1 MIFDLTLSEL
11 IRLGEHMSNKVMNI
25 GVIGTGGMG
34 ERHVCNLTSEVA
46 SARVVA
52 LADVDQVRMKEVA
65 AFCGATHT
73 FTDGNELINHPD
85 VEAVLIAA
93 PDRFHA
99 ALAKACIAAGKPVLC
114 EKPLATTAAEAYKVV
129 EAEIAGGRRLVQLG
143 FMREYDPAHV
153 RVKAIIDSGELGK
166 AVAFRGVHI
175 NPPTPDPRQVDEVI
189 TNSVVHDIHSA
200 RWMMGDEISQ
210 VYTSYAS
217 YGADLP
223 TTAQVVLVQLQYRNG
238 AVGQIECNADSG
250 YGYEVDVKMTGERGS
265 VHTNS
270 LQSALVSRANQRGQW
285 VEEDWLQR
293 FERAYILEAK
303 AWVDSLQKGVASGPS
318 AWDGYVA
325 MIVADACIE
334 SAKSGKAVTIEIP
347 ETPKI
352 YANG

>member
-1 MIFDLTLSEL
+1 MKPI
-11 IRLGEHMSNKVMNI
+11 KI

-34 ERHVCNLTSEVA
+34 GRHVRNLTNEVA
-46 SARVVA
+46 EAQVVA

-73 FTDGNELINHPD
+73 FSDGNALIHHPD

-99 ALAKACIAAGKPVLC
+99 ALAHACIAAGKPVFC
-114 EKPLATTAAEAYKVV
+114 EKPLAITAAEAYKVV
-129 EAEIAGGRRLVQLG
+129 EAEVAGGRRLVQLG

-153 RVKAIIDSGELGK
+153 RVKQVMDSGELGK
-166 AVAFRGVHI
+166 GVSFFGVHI
-175 NPPTPDPRQVDEVI
+175 NPPSDGPRQVDEVI

-200 RWMMGDEISQ
+200 RWMMGDEIER
-210 VYTSYAS
+210 VYTSYAPF
-217 YGADLP
+217 APNLP
-223 TTAQVVLVQLQYRNG
+223 DTGKMVLVQLKYRNG

-250 YGYEVDVKMTGERGS
+250 YGYEVDVKMTGETGS

-270 LQSALVSRANQRGQW
+270 LQSAIVSRSNQRGQW

-293 FERAYILEAK
+293 FERAYIIEAK
-303 AWVDSLQKGVASGPS
+303 AWVDSLQKGIPTGPS

-325 MIVADACIE
+325 MIVADACVE
-334 SAKSGKAVTIEIP
+334 SAKSGNAVNVEIP
-347 ETPKI
+347 ATPAI
-352 YANG
+352 YKK